1 MSEQV
6 NSIYDD
12 MPALEDEPE
21 TKYTPPE
28 FVRPNLQDILTG
40 DITKDEIKQEIDELR
55 QETGDI
61 LEDIMPEIFIDEPFD
76 DSNFV
81 RENIP
86 ELRSDQ
92 NRLDLDVR
100 ENVTTALVSTEVTM
114 ETEDPIDVLGNPN
127 VSNILP
133 PIANESFH
141 FMKTDNANDDDDID
155 FDVADSKIIWN
166 EDNKDLVPLELD
178 DNKIV
183 LTDNGVVILVEQDNT
198 QIEEKPIMSLSEGVA
213 ALPPEEKMELVG
225 TCNLVLKRKQAN
237 NETGKI
243 KKIRNETDILVKDVK
258 PDVKPQELTVALPPS
273 TEVVKHPIYRKLG
286 KNLKKD
292 QKVAKIVSSRALV
305 KVKDEIVKKENE
317 NNMPASVDISTIRL
331 LPWVDFNTTLEN
343 TESAQREQ
351 VILDILQNNVPSSGD
366 DIYYI
371 YHDTQT
377 NTFSIEVDESSDEI
391 HDFIEGILIIDA
403 QLRVQ
408 DFSDKERKTL

>member
-1 MSEQV
+1 MPVVETEQKIDQDRLEWNKNFLETELASRERDLEIIDDAEAKNQVDLLRSAIDPSDVLATNEEVDQTDYNRTEQNEPLGLQLDPNVLNVMKEIVKNMSEQV

-40 DITKDEIKQEIDELR
+40 DITEDEIKQEIDELR

-61 LEDIMPEIFIDEPFD
+61 LEDIMPEIFTDEPFD

-100 ENVTTALVSTEVTM
+100 ANVTTALVPAEVTI
-114 ETEDPIDVLGNPN
+114 ETKDPIDVLGNPN

-133 PIANESFH
+133 PIANENFN
-141 FMKTDNANDDDDID
+141 FMKTENADNDDDID
-155 FDVADSKIIWN
+155 FDVADSKIIWD

-183 LTDNGVVILVEQDNT
+183 LTDDGDVILVEPDNML
-198 QIEEKPIMSLSEGVA
+198 IEEKPIMPLSEGVVA
-213 ALPPEEKMELVG
+213 FPPEEEMELAG
-225 TCNLVLKRKQAN
+225 TPILFLKRKQPN
-237 NETGKI
+237 NEIGKI
-243 KKIRNETDILVKDVK
+243 KEIRNETDILVRDVK

-273 TEVVKHPIYRKLG
+273 TEVVKHPIYRKLE
-286 KNLKKD
+286 KK
-292 QKVAKIVSSRALV
+292 I
-305 KVKDEIVKKENE
+305 
-317 NNMPASVDISTIRL
+317 
-331 LPWVDFNTTLEN
+331 
-343 TESAQREQ
+343 
-351 VILDILQNNVPSSGD
+351 
-366 DIYYI
+366 
-371 YHDTQT
+371 
-377 NTFSIEVDESSDEI
+377 
-391 HDFIEGILIIDA
+391 
-403 QLRVQ
+403 
-408 DFSDKERKTL
+408 